1 MGLLGSGGGGLRGGA
16 RQLQP
21 GHHHDRLGPRPPY
34 LHRAHG
40 ASVRRAHHRRRAPTR
55 CSPPWAARSRSNQ
68 RSRSPTRALL
78 VGMDRRGAA
87 TLGAHAATV
96 RDQGEKV
103 TWGASDWNEGPRLEQ
118 MKRFVRG
125 RGSLI

>member
-1 MGLLGSGGGGLRGGA
+1 VEGYVVVLVNSNPVTIMTDSSLAHRTYIEPMA
-16 RQLQP
+16 
-21 GHHHDRLGPRPPY
+21 PP
-34 LHRAHG
+34 LVEHIIDA
-40 ASVRRAHHRRRAPTR
+40 APRRAAPHHGRPDRE
-55 CSPPWAARSRSNQ
+55 

-87 TLGAHAATV
+87 TFGAHAATV